1 MKYVIKNIKQF
12 KEVNIM
18 NKTPRVNI
26 NLAEI
31 ETNARI
37 LKNKCEEQ
45 GINITGVVKGGAG
58 DLRIVNAIVS
68 GGISTIGDSRIK
80 NIKKM
85 REAGFDNEMVLL
97 RLPRLSEIQS
107 LIKYVDISLNSE
119 LVTLEGIGREALKQ
133 GKIHKA
139 IIMVDVGDLREGV
152 LVKDFME
159 FMKSALEIEGVE
171 IVGLGTNVGCY
182 GGVLPTPENTKI
194 LLDLKEK
201 IKDKYD
207 YDLKVVSGGNTATTI
222 LLEKGQL
229 PEGINNLRVGEGLI
243 QGTDITHQREISFLN
258 SNNIK
263 LAAEII
269 ELKNKPSK
277 PSGKTG
283 HDAFGNKPEFEDKGI
298 RKRAILAVGRQDVNV
313 DGMTPILEGIE
324 IIGASSDHLLC
335 DVTESKRN
343 LQIGSEI
350 EFKLDYGAMLQT
362 MTSEYIYKNYI
373 NMP

>member
-1 MKYVIKNIKQF
+1 
-12 KEVNIM
+12 M
-18 NKTPRVNI
+18 NKTPRVNV
-26 NLAEI
+26 NLVEI

-37 LKNKCEEQ
+37 LMNKCEEK
-45 GINITGVVKGGAG
+45 GLDITGVVKGGAG

-68 GGISTIGDSRIK
+68 GGITTIGDSRIK

-85 REAGFDNEMVLL
+85 REAGFENEMVLL
-97 RLPRLSEIQS
+97 RLPRLSEIDS

-119 LVTLEGIGREALKQ
+119 LVTLESIGREALKQ

-159 FMKSALEIEGVE
+159 FMKNALEIDGVE
-171 IVGLGTNVGCY
+171 IIGLGTNVGCY
-182 GGVLPTPENTKI
+182 GGVLPTPDNTKI
-194 LLDLKEK
+194 LIDLKEK
-201 IKDKYD
+201 VKREFD
-207 YDLKVVSGGNTATTI
+207 YNLKVVSGGNTATTI
-222 LLEKGQL
+222 LLESNKL

-243 QGTDITHQREISFLN
+243 QGTDITHQREIPYLN

-263 LAAEII
+263 LTAEII
-269 ELKNKPSK
+269 ELKEKPSL
-277 PSGKTG
+277 PTGKTG
-283 HDAFGNKPEFEDKGI
+283 HDAFGNKPEFKDKGI

-335 DVTESKRN
+335 DITEAKRN
-343 LQIGSEI
+343 LQVGSAI

-362 MTSEYIYKNYI
+362 MTSDYIYKNYI
-373 NMP
+373 STP

>member
-1 MKYVIKNIKQF
+1 
-12 KEVNIM
+12 M

-26 NLAEI
+26 DLAEI
-31 ETNARI
+31 ETNARL
-37 LKNKCEEQ
+37 LKNKCEEK

-68 GGISTIGDSRIK
+68 GGITTIGDSRIK
-80 NIKKM
+80 NIRKM

-97 RLPRLSEIQS
+97 RLPRLSEIKS

-119 LVTLEGIGREALKQ
+119 LVTLEGIGREAIKQ

-152 LVKDFME
+152 LVEDFME
-159 FMKSALEIEGVE
+159 FIKEALDVDGVE
-171 IVGLGTNVGCY
+171 VIGLGTNVGCY
-182 GGVLPTPENTKI
+182 GGVLPTFENTKI

-201 IKDKYD
+201 VKKEFN
-207 YDLKVVSGGNTATTI
+207 YDLQVVSGGNTATTI
-222 LLEKGQL
+222 LLENDQL
-229 PEGINNLRVGEGLI
+229 PAGINNLRVGEGLI
-243 QGTDITHQREISFLN
+243 QGTDITHQREIPFLN

-269 ELKNKPSK
+269 ELKEKPSV
-277 PSGKTG
+277 PTGKTG
-283 HDAFGNKPEFEDKGI
+283 HDAFGNKPKFKDKGI

-313 DGMTPILEGIE
+313 DGMTPMLEGIE

-335 DVTESKRN
+335 DVTEAKRN

-362 MTSEYIYKNYI
+362 MTSDYIYKNYI
-373 NMP
+373 NAP